1 MNLFRKSKINWF
13 LKRKFRK
20 LNSISGSPSQYGQDK
35 VVFDLLGKP
44 KSGIFVDI
52 GANDGVTY
60 SNSLFFE
67 KKDWTGV
74 CVEPHPIVFEKLS
87 TSRGCECVN
96 ACISPSDSYIDFL
109 LVEGAGNM
117 LSGISTFMDDRHL
130 QRIDEEICKHG
141 GKKRIISV
149 ETISPKTLLNR
160 YSIKEIDYLSIDTEG
175 CELMILKNFDFSE
188 ILIKVI
194 GVENGSRSPE
204 LYNYLTS
211 IGYYLHKCVGCD
223 EIYIKESIE
232 S

>member
-20 LNSISGSPSQYGQDK
+20 FNSTSGTPSQYGQDR
-35 VVFDLLGKP
+35 VVYDLLGKP
-44 KSGIFVDI
+44 KFGIFVDI

-67 KKDWTGV
+67 QKNWTGV
-74 CVEPHPIVFEKLS
+74 CIEPHPIMFKKLS
-87 TSRGCECVN
+87 NARNCDCVN
-96 ACISPSDSYIDFL
+96 ACILNQDFQVDFL
-109 LVEGAGNM
+109 LVEGSGNM
-117 LSGISTFMDDRHL
+117 LSGISQFMDDRHL
-130 QRIDEEICKHG
+130 QRIDEEIYQHG

-149 ETISPKTLLNR
+149 EAISPKTLLHR
-160 YSIKEIDYLSIDTEG
+160 HSIQEIDYLSIDTEG
-175 CELMILKNFDFSE
+175 CELMILKNFDFTE
-188 ILIKVI
+188 ILVKVI

-204 LYNYLTS
+204 LYNHLTS

-223 EIYIKESIE
+223 EIYIKESII